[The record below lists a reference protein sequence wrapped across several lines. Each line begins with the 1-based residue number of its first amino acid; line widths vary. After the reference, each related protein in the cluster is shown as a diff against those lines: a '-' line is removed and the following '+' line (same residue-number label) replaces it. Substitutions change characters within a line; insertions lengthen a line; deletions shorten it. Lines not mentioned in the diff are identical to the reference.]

1 MHLRLR
7 PASPAHVSRRR
18 GAAPRLRAV
27 LPLVAILVLVVAA
40 CSEAGTLAEET
51 APPDMPE
58 PSWVDLEDASTVP
71 SVVPTPEPTA
81 PARAVELRRAV
92 AAKEVSVSATGDGL
106 ERLELTITSKA
117 KEPIRVVVN
126 PGTVFDAKRSAT
138 QAMVV
143 TAKEVVPL
151 EPGAT
156 EEVTL
161 EVACSEMAKD
171 QPGSDDT
178 FRLVTRAL
186 PKDLTRLLALED
198 FPNQDFR
205 VQQFAI
211 WTILDDPAPGRFVRL
226 GTLGVGTG
234 PSADEIAAIR
244 DLFVAAG
251 IDPKDYRATR

>member
-1 MHLRLR
+1 M
-7 PASPAHVSRRR
+7 SRRR
-18 GAAPRLRAV
+18 GVVQGLRAAI
-27 LPLVAILVLVVAA
+27 PLVAVLVLAVAA
-40 CSEAGTLAEET
+40 CSEAGTSADGT
-51 APPDMPE
+51 PPLDVPDA
-58 PSWVDLEDASTVP
+58 SWVDVEDASTAPPVL
-71 SVVPTPEPTA
+71 PTPEPTA
-81 PARAVELRRAV
+81 PARAVELHKAV
-92 AAKEVSVSATGDGL
+92 AAKEVSLSATGDGL

-126 PGTVFDAKRSAT
+126 PGTVFDAKSSAT

-151 EPGAT
+151 EPGAS
-156 EEVTL
+156 EDVTL

-178 FRLVTRAL
+178 FRLVKRAL

-205 VQQFAI
+205 IQQFAI
-211 WTILDDPAPGRFVRL
+211 WTILDDPAPARFVRL
-226 GTLGVGTG
+226 GTMGVGTG
-234 PSADEIAAIR
+234 PSAEEIAAIR

-251 IDPKDYRATR
+251 IDPRDYRATR

>member
-1 MHLRLR
+1 MRLWPR
-7 PASPAHVSRRR
+7 RTSRTPSRREPD
-18 GAAPRLRAV
+18 AAAV
-27 LPLVAILVLVVAA
+27 RVAAALAVAVLVVALAA
-40 CSEAGTLAEET
+40 CSEAPGGG
-51 APPDMPE
+51 APSLDAPE
-58 PSWVDLEDASTVP
+58 PSVAEIDTEPTEPPEA
-71 SVVPTPEPTA
+71 PTPAPTA
-81 PARAVELRRAV
+81 PARAVELRKAV
-92 AAKEVSVSATGDGL
+92 AAGEVAFAATGAGL
-106 ERLELTITSKA
+106 ERLELSITSKA

-178 FRLVTRAL
+178 FRLVKRAL
-186 PKDLTRLLALED
+186 PKDLVRLLALPD
-198 FPNQDFR
+198 FPDQGFR
-205 VQQFAI
+205 IQQFAI

-226 GTLGVGTG
+226 GTLGVGSG
-234 PSADEIAAIR
+234 PSDDEIAAIR
-244 DLFVAAG
+244 DLFSAAG
-251 IDPKDYRATR
+251 IDPKGYRATR